1 MGVIVTS
8 LPSTNTSSSM
18 HVIEGIPSYGLL
30 ITTEGHLVN
39 LQPLPNAFNDL
50 AYFFAHAKPLSM
62 GVKNPLSMHIFLLS
76 YSRYGK
82 NR

>member
-8 LPSTNTSSSM
+8 LPSTNTFSSM

-50 AYFFAHAKPLSM
+50 AYFFAHAKTPFN
-62 GVKNPLSMHIFLLS
+62 GRKKPAFDA
-76 YSRYGK
+76 
-82 NR
+82 